1 MPTELVIEVDSAR
14 VLAQRL
20 HARRLALGLSR
31 KRLGELAAVSPETLR
46 AFERTGQVS
55 LRRFIRL
62 ADALGLGA
70 ELTALFAAP
79 TIRSLDELSPRR
91 TKPRQR
97 GRS

>member
-1 MPTELVIEVDSAR
+1 MKFIIEDDLSAD
-14 VLAQRL
+14 LAKRL
-20 HARRLALGLSR
+20 QARRLALGLSR

-62 ADALGLGA
+62 ADALGLGG
-70 ELTALFAAP
+70 ELAALFATP
-79 TIRSLDELSPRR
+79 TMRSLDELPSRR
-91 TKPRQR
+91 ARQR

>member
-1 MPTELVIEVDSAR
+1 MPTKFVIEVDSAR

-20 HARRLALGLSR
+20 HDRRLTLGLSR

-62 ADALGLGA
+62 ADALGLGT

-79 TIRSLDELSPRR
+79 TIRSLDELSPRQ

>member
-1 MPTELVIEVDSAR
+1 
-14 VLAQRL
+14 VLAERL

-62 ADALGLGA
+62 ADALGLGT

-91 TKPRQR
+91 MKPRQR